1 MTQTCTGPLKAFC
14 ARFSITTTTTGILAM
29 GSERKTRSGSQIPG
43 ISNGFR
49 YFLASSQSAQ
59 KGEMT
64 DNRPFHGQRKSSRP
78 SPALSDITR
87 CWVSRL
93 VDMPTAT
100 SDSVKV
106 TGLSERL
113 VETAKAFPSEY
124 RSELLC
130 AYQRPARGQLS
141 TGKLTQHHGMV
152 EPSLDP

>member
-1 MTQTCTGPLKAFC
+1 MLKTEKM
-14 ARFSITTTTTGILAM
+14 R
-29 GSERKTRSGSQIPG
+29 
-43 ISNGFR
+43 
-49 YFLASSQSAQ
+49 
-59 KGEMT
+59 

-87 CWVSRL
+87 CWVTRL
-93 VDMPTAT
+93 LDMPTAT